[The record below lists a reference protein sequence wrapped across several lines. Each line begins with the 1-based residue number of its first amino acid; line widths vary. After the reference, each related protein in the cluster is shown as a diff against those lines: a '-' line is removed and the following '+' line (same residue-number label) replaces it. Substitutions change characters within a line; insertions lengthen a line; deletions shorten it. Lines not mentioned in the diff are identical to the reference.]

1 MRRAEQ
7 ITCLFWLVLAAAVCA
22 GSLRLNVGTPS
33 EPGSGF
39 LPFGTG
45 FLLGILALVHLV
57 QITFRKDEKEGR
69 ILGEVRWKRGAC
81 VVAALLIY
89 ALLLPPL
96 GYIITTFLFMAVL
109 FSVYEHRKWWIVGG
123 ASLLVIAATYLVF
136 HHWLQVQFPAG
147 FFRIG

>member
-7 ITCLFWLVLAAAVCA
+7 ITCLFWLVLATAVCA

-39 LPFGTG
+39 IPFGTG

-57 QITFRKDEKEGR
+57 QISLRKDEKEEPL
-69 ILGEVRWKRGAC
+69 LGDVRWKRGAW
-81 VVAALLIY
+81 VAGSLILY
-89 ALLLPPL
+89 ALFLPLL
-96 GYIITTFLFMAVL
+96 GYLLSTFFFMAIL
-109 FSVYEHRKWWIVGG
+109 FSIYERKKWWVVGSSG
-123 ASLLVIAATYLVF
+123 LLVVLVTYFVF
-136 HHWLQVQFPAG
+136 HYWLKVQFPVG